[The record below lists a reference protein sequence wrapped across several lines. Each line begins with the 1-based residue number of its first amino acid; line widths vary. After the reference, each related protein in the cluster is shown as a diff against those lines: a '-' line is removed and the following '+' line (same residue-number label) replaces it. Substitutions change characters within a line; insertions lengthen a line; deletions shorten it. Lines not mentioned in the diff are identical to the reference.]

1 MSRVHPESQPL
12 TRRTVV
18 AGAVTG
24 LHAVFAVG
32 LLVSTA
38 IHLGATPPPS
48 IRLVDIKPDDVVQ
61 PKVPPPPPFGF
72 KPGDVTA
79 PPDPDIRV
87 IGPDGGQAIVV
98 AGAMPVV
105 PVHAQPQ
112 AEPAAVTPVQFTRTG
127 RQTLMD
133 VCGARYPSVSRRLNE
148 EGVVRL
154 LVYVAADGH
163 AAETRVET
171 SSGYPRLDEANV
183 ACIREAGR
191 VFTPQLA
198 GQTPT
203 GAWQSMSYRWVL
215 GN

>member
-87 IGPDGGQAIVV
+87 IGPDGGQTIVV

-112 AEPAAVTPVQFTRTG
+112 AEPAAVTAIAPSPMPDQPATPAPRPA
-127 RQTLMD
+127 
-133 VCGARYPSVSRRLNE
+133 ARGDATAVPACSRNSSAPAPSTPRSPPRSCLASPALLRR
-148 EGVVRL
+148 
-154 LVYVAADGH
+154 
-163 AAETRVET
+163 
-171 SSGYPRLDEANV
+171 
-183 ACIREAGR
+183 CC
-191 VFTPQLA
+191 
-198 GQTPT
+198 
-203 GAWQSMSYRWVL
+203 
-215 GN
+215 

>member
-1 MSRVHPESQPL
+1 MSRANPESQPL
-12 TRRTVV
+12 ARRTVV

-32 LLVSTA
+32 LLVGTA
-38 IHLGATPPPS
+38 IHLNTPPPPS
-48 IRLVDIKPDDVVQ
+48 IRLIDLEPDDVVQ
-61 PKVPPPPPFGF
+61 PKVPPPPPVGF
-72 KPGDVTA
+72 KPGEVTA

-87 IGPDGGQAIVV
+87 IGPDSGQAIAI
-98 AGAMPVV
+98 AGSTPVV
-105 PVHAQPQ
+105 PVRAQPH
-112 AEPAAVTPVQFTRTG
+112 AEPAAVTPVQFTRSG

-171 SSGYPRLDEANV
+171 SSGYPRLDDANV
-183 ACIREAGR
+183 ACIQEAGR